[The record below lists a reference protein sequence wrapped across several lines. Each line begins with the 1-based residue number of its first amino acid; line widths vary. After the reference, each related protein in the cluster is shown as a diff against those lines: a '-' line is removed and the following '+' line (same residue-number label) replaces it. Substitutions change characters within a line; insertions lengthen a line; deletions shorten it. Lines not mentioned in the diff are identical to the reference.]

1 MQVLFRLLRAIRGT
15 LRLQGA
21 LPERLIAVT
30 VMTIAVAVVLARL
43 FGRHLHSLVSS
54 LA

>member
-1 MQVLFRLLRAIRGT
+1 MQVLLRRQRAIRGT
-15 LRLQGA
+15 LRLRGA
-21 LPERLIAVT
+21 LPEQLTAVT
-30 VMTIAVAVVLARL
+30 VTTIAVAVVLARL